1 MGLGKGHYYI
11 LCEAEPQVQC
21 GTATTGQWTLLQPKR
36 GGVAGRRL
44 ELAQRFG
51 LRMSDVSQMSVDGDN
66 ATVGDCETKSPTH
79 NDTRMTRD
87 RSDRKA
93 DAAVWSSFR
102 RCSPVLHIYFP
113 AAQQASTK
121 AHACRK
127 LALSQFKKIYV

>member
-1 MGLGKGHYYI
+1 MTDI

-51 LRMSDVSQMSVDGDN
+51 
-66 ATVGDCETKSPTH
+66 